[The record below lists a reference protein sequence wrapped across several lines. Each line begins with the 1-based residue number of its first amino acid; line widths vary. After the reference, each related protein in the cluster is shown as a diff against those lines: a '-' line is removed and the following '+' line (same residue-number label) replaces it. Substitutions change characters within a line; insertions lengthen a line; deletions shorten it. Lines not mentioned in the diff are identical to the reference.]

1 MNFSLMDIIPL
12 LVAAAVGYLIGL
24 LDKWVTSGL
33 KQKKQEKQETLASEK
48 TSALLASQ
56 QARLEQAAKELAA
69 RDQTIKEITAKQEA
83 QASSEQSALRVSFD
97 ENQNCLVEL
106 DGQRVPAGEL
116 TTEQR
121 QRLVGIVVQI
131 RPWIDGKPVPKASPA
146 SQPVASPPPPAPQPR
161 VPLSSY
167 PASSPL
173 TGPPPRIDPIRGL
186 RGIVEK
192 DITKKDSSNLV
203 SVVALIDQ
211 VLQRQLVNTPLESR
225 RIKLEEGPH
234 GEVQVHVGAV
244 RYASIDEVPQP
255 EIQAAIKNAIAE
267 FNS

>member
-1 MNFSLMDIIPL
+1 MNFSLIDIIFL
-12 LVAAAVGYLIGL
+12 LVGYLIGL

-69 RDQTIKEITAKQEA
+69 RDQTIKEMAAKKEA
-83 QASSEQSALRVSFD
+83 EASSGQSALRVSFD

-106 DGQRVPAGEL
+106 DGQRVPSGEL
-116 TTEQR
+116 TAEQR

-146 SQPVASPPPPAPQPR
+146 SQPVASPPPAPQPR
-161 VPLSSY
+161 TPVPSY
-167 PASSPL
+167 PASSPV